1 MCRRRSA
8 AKRLKAELTADAA
21 VMTSEGEDAPPV
33 SRGKEDEEE
42 EEEEGPGG
50 GGDDDAAPHGPGCVF
65 GSSSHKSRCGQCHP
79 QADNELLHL
88 NVVV

>member
-1 MCRRRSA
+1 MCRQRSA

-42 EEEEGPGG
+42 EGPGD
-50 GGDDDAAPHGPGCVF
+50 DDDAAPHGPGCIF
-65 GSSSHKSRCGQCHP
+65 GSSSHKSRCGQCDP
-79 QADNELLHL
+79 QADHELLHL
-88 NVVV
+88 NIVI